1 MASTGADDRATVLP
15 EDVLFEI
22 FSRVQNVRDIL
33 RCALACKPWLRL
45 LTDRDFLRR
54 LLPDHGHG
62 HPSRLLGFFFQEQRF
77 GAGKR
82 AIRRHT
88 RERYSVSAPTFVPT
102 PAGSRLGPGGDRAL
116 TALVADDDGGTF
128 NYAEPVASRHGVVLM
143 RLVPRTYHR
152 MKAGLLLGLCNPITG
167 ERHYVDGYAIF
178 VAAGSCAISRSKLLV
193 TCYHRQG
200 DSHLHLHSYSA
211 ATRSSSA
218 PTRSHNGD
226 SYHRVGA
233 TAAVVHRDHVV
244 ALHLDPDT
252 TKGVELGIPQ
262 VVRL

>member
-1 MASTGADDRATVLP
+1 MASTAAGDGAAVLP

-33 RCALACKPWLRL
+33 RCALACKSWLRL
-45 LTDRDFLRR
+45 LTDQDFLRR
-54 LLPDHGHG
+54 LWPDHGHG

-88 RERYSVSAPTFVPT
+88 RERYSVSASTFVPT
-102 PAGSRLGPGGDRAL
+102 PARSRLGPGGDRAL

-167 ERHYVDGYAIF
+167 ERH
-178 VAAGSCAISRSKLLV
+178 VAPPLDCACSRP
-193 TCYHRQG
+193 G

-211 ATRSSSA
+211 ATRSWSA

-244 ALHLDPDT
+244 ALHSDPDT